1 MPIFNANI
9 EVESLKSHDLHFLD
23 HGCVSMLCL
32 PDQWKHTRNPAHL
45 FFFFFSS
52 LRHAHSP
59 HTLPLVCGFL
69 RRDGWEE
76 EELWLSCLSLSFPV
90 VIFSVGRCLL
100 QEKSC
105 R

>member
-45 FFFFFSS
+45 FFFFFFISKTCTF
-52 LRHAHSP
+52 SP
-59 HTLPLVCGFL
+59 HFTFGLRIPEEGWMGGGGAVVVLPVPFL
-69 RRDGWEE
+69 P
-76 EELWLSCLSLSFPV
+76 CCHF
-90 VIFSVGRCLL
+90 
-100 QEKSC
+100 
-105 R
+105 